1 MTYPKDQL
9 GVGDGS
15 GESSASV
22 SAQIAAKLAP
32 YATSA
37 SVATALGGYI
47 TSASVASMVA
57 GYLTS
62 ASANLGQYVT
72 SGSLATALTPY
83 LTSASAASV
92 YVSSNS
98 VSGMIAS
105 QLTPYITS
113 ASVATALTPYLT
125 SASAAG
131 VYISSNSVSGMITT
145 RLAPYLTSASA
156 ALSTYVTSG
165 SLATALGTYVT
176 SSSLATALSPY
187 LTSASAAAAYM
198 TSNSVSVMVAAQIAA
213 APPGSGETSASI
225 SLMIASRL
233 GGLYTATASLTAITV
248 AGRPVGSV
256 LLGYQALSNVT
267 QFSFSGSWSDF
278 AVLQMYAAFRLEQG
292 TSATMSAAVYSDGGT
307 TPFLSL
313 PTVSATASANQ
324 VLAVDMMVFGG
335 NGTGNKVLRVDLSK
349 ATNLANVAITAT
361 ANTSFVNA
369 LKYFT
374 SRTMTAGMACL
385 FGWRTS

>member
-9 GVGDGS
+9 GAGPGG

-22 SAQIAAKLAP
+22 ASQIATALTP
-32 YATSA
+32 YISSA

-72 SGSLATALTPY
+72 SGSLNTALAPY
-83 LTSASAASV
+83 LTSASAALST
-92 YVSSNS
+92 YVT
-98 VSGMIAS
+98 SGSLATALS
-105 QLTPYITS
+105 PYITS
-113 ASVATALTPYLT
+113 SSVATALAPYLT

-165 SLATALGTYVT
+165 SLATAL
-176 SSSLATALSPY
+176 APY
-187 LTSASAAAAYM
+187 LTSASAAAAYI
-198 TSNSVSVMVAAQIAA
+198 TSNSVSVMVAAQLAA
-213 APPGSGETSASI
+213 APPGSGESSASI
-225 SLMIASRL
+225 SSMISTAL
-233 GGLYTATASLTAITV
+233 GGGYTSTASFTAVTV

-267 QFSFSGSWSDF
+267 QFGFSGSWSDF
-278 AVLQMYAAFRLEQG
+278 AVLQMYAIFRLEQG

-307 TPFLSL
+307 TPFLGLGS
-313 PTVSATASANQ
+313 VSATASTNQ
-324 VLAVDMMVFGG
+324 AIAVDMMLFGG
-335 NGTGNKVLRVDLSK
+335 NAQGNKVLRVDVSK
-349 ATNLANVAITAT
+349 ATNLANVAVTAT